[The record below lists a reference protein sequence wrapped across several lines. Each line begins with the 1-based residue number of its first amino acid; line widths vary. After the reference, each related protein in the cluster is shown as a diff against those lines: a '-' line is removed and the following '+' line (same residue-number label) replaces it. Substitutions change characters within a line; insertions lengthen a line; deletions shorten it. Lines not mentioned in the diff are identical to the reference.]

1 MEVESK
7 QMAQLPPAPAPDTVS
22 TLQQDIQRKLGRCML
37 RLQQYEKMVKVLA
50 ANFEIEGPA
59 AQLQDIRKKREAAL
73 ANQTLGGLVTALSSS
88 YLCTRPA
95 DGEAEVET
103 EWEPPDDR
111 QIWLRMQMRISLTPE
126 DHGQLVSGLRELVA
140 LRNRLVHHFIDMFDL
155 GLMQG
160 CLAAGTFLD
169 SSYAQIDL
177 HCTQAQ
183 EWLRTMDESRRRLA
197 SFMASDAW
205 SDWLL
210 HGIQPDGIVD
220 WKQSSMVEHLLE
232 AEAAL
237 AVDGWAPLR
246 QAVHRMQTLHP
257 EYTLERYGR
266 TSWRQVLND
275 CGHFEHRCT
284 EGKEPKDDRTWFR
297 SRKRKAG

>member
-1 MEVESK
+1 
-7 QMAQLPPAPAPDTVS
+7 
-22 TLQQDIQRKLGRCML
+22 
-37 RLQQYEKMVKVLA
+37 
-50 ANFEIEGPA
+50 
-59 AQLQDIRKKREAAL
+59 
-73 ANQTLGGLVTALSSS
+73 
-88 YLCTRPA
+88 
-95 DGEAEVET
+95 
-103 EWEPPDDR
+103 
-111 QIWLRMQMRISLTPE
+111 
-126 DHGQLVSGLRELVA
+126 
-140 LRNRLVHHFIDMFDL
+140 
-155 GLMQG
+155 
-160 CLAAGTFLD
+160 
-169 SSYAQIDL
+169 
-177 HCTQAQ
+177 
-183 EWLRTMDESRRRLA
+183 
-197 SFMASDAW
+197 MASDAW